1 MGCREVIE
9 TAEKIEVTPDRME
22 KIRTAITGFRDS
34 VVSQLKDLH
43 AEVKD
48 WRFAVESHEEGITVD
63 VSVKVL
69 IKPKTKK

>member
-1 MGCREVIE
+1 MK
-9 TAEKIEVTPDRME
+9 TAEKVEVTPERME
-22 KIRTAITGFRDS
+22 KIRNAITGFKDS
-34 VVSQLKDLH
+34 VVGQLKDLH

-69 IKPKTKK
+69 IKPKAKK

>member
-1 MGCREVIE
+1 VIK
-9 TAEKIEVTPDRME
+9 TAEKVEVTPERME
-22 KIRTAITGFRDS
+22 KIRNAITGFRDQ
-34 VVSQLKDLH
+34 VVNQLKDLQ

-48 WRFAVESHEEGITVD
+48 WRFAVESHDEGVTVD

>member
-1 MGCREVIE
+1 MIK
-9 TAEKIEVTPDRME
+9 TAEKVEVTPERME
-22 KIRTAITGFRDS
+22 KIRNAITGFRDQ
-34 VVSQLKDLH
+34 VVNQLKDLQ

-48 WRFAVESHEEGITVD
+48 WRFAVESHDEGVTVD